1 MTPSNTVFVAC
12 PCSIC
17 EGESVKQSV
26 AIKHQKDAELA
37 KRQVACRLMPIV
49 NAPLARSNSDGAIDG
64 LVHEVFR
71 WTLGGRTSSIQWK
84 LGSTNFCNHN
94 IPTYELSAQFPN
106 QG

>member
-1 MTPSNTVFVAC
+1 MTQSDTVFVAC
-12 PCSIC
+12 P
-17 EGESVKQSV
+17 
-26 AIKHQKDAELA
+26 AIGHQKDAELA
-37 KRQVACRLMPIV
+37 KRQVACRLTPIV

-94 IPTYELSAQFPN
+94 IPTYELRVMRHARV
-106 QG
+106 G